1 MATEE
6 KLSERQNS
14 MLDYIWNYI
23 QKHGRPP
30 TIREIGAAVGI
41 SSTSVVNYNLNKLR
55 ERGYIQRES
64 EVSRGLSL
72 TWKGSS
78 LFEQVEKAVA
88 NLLRIPMVG
97 DIVASEP
104 VQLGHDDFSSYS
116 YEDALEISPSLLPGR
131 ADDLFALRVRGDSMI
146 DAMINDNDI
155 VIMKRATEARNG
167 DMVAVWLSDKGEM
180 TLKRFFNEGDR
191 VKLQPENKT
200 MSPIYR
206 HPASV
211 QVQGKVVMVLRQMAA

>member
-6 KLSERQNS
+6 KLSDRQNNI
-14 MLDYIWNYI
+14 LEYVWNYM
-23 QKHGRPP
+23 QKHDRPP

-72 TWKGSS
+72 TWKASS
-78 LFEQVEKAVA
+78 LFEQVEKVVA

-104 VQLGHDDFSSYS
+104 VQLGHDDFANYS
-116 YEDALEISPSLLPGR
+116 YEDSLEISPSLLPGR
-131 ADDLFALRVRGDSMI
+131 TDDLFALRVRGDSMI

-211 QVQGKVVMVLRQMAA
+211 QVQGKVVMVLRQMVA